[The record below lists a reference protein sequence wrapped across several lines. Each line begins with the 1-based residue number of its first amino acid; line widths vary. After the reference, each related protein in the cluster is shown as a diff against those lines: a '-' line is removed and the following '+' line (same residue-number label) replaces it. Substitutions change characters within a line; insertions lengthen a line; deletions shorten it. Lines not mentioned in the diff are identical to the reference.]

1 MKKILLPAVLAACG
15 LMLGGAAA
23 AKAPP
28 DLVESKF
35 HPEKTEFARVEG
47 QEIRSGKH
55 YSLAALK
62 GKVVMITLWSIDCR
76 FCYEELPDLQ
86 AFRDKH
92 RRKGLEM
99 LGLSVDDGA
108 DEIRDY
114 LRRYPALNFPVV
126 WRLAPGSDDGL
137 ARSKGTPTTY
147 VVDRQGNI
155 VFKRFGQLRDE
166 HYAYIESLLGAKR

>member
-1 MKKILLPAVLAACG
+1 M
-15 LMLGGAAA
+15 MLGNLMENALHAVCALPIDAREVTVISSMISGA
-23 AKAPP
+23 
-28 DLVESKF
+28 
-35 HPEKTEFARVEG
+35 
-47 QEIRSGKH
+47 
-55 YSLAALK
+55 
-62 GKVVMITLWSIDCR
+62 
-76 FCYEELPDLQ
+76 
-86 AFRDKH
+86 
-92 RRKGLEM
+92 M